1 MSITASGSRGRMS
14 REHFRASAANFTRI
28 SLALFPALLLLR
40 VYEFLI
46 VRAGHVLP
54 QGVGGI
60 VFRGLRS
67 DLLLTLWTAALLTVP
82 VIALAQWYPRA
93 GRWLHRAIL
102 VIVLLAGI
110 ALVQYF
116 AITFVPLGADLFG
129 YSGSDIRETAMASH
143 GIGFLTLLPLLL
155 LGAALWY
162 LTILATRIEIS
173 NFGLIVFFS
182 ALACVVVFREQL
194 SLKLNDF
201 RSQGDYFL
209 AENKLVYFAGKTAA
223 YVRVQRSSASDSRLS
238 GFPLLRPAVYDD
250 VLGPFLNPTVQK
262 PNLVFV
268 IIEGLGRDFVGA
280 GAYFGGF
287 MPFIDS
293 LAKRSLYWE
302 NFLSTTGR
310 TFGVLPSL
318 FGSLPYAGNG
328 FMDLGSRMPSHLSL
342 LSLVKKN
349 GYRTSFFT
357 GANGQFELID
367 GFMDRQGI
375 SEFVDES
382 RFGPLIERQP
392 ASAGGVS
399 WGFGDRESFLRSFE
413 IMGKESARPRLD
425 IYMTITTHEPFIPP
439 QGSEY
444 RMEFERRLAALPI
457 EAGRREEFRKYA
469 GIFATLLYTDDALRY
484 FFTEYAK
491 RADFA
496 RTIFFITGDHRLIPI
511 PPRSRIDRFHVPFL
525 IFSPLLKEPRRFSSV
540 SSHLDVTPTVLAFL
554 HNNYDVE
561 LPDSVHWLG
570 IGIDT
575 ATLFRNVHRLAL
587 MPNKNQ
593 LDGYLDG
600 EIFLSGDQLFRLDG
614 HFNLRELN
622 DAPVRERLRGEL
634 ERYKEVSRFVMSG
647 EHLYPPPGADHSI
660 PHEAA
665 ADDSVFRAMGLDRK
679 TPDESYEVARQA
691 AIRGQYEI
699 ARSILRRLLGNS
711 PSFYDARA
719 LLGRTYSWDR
729 NFDEGRPILT
739 DLVRR
744 APEYIDGH
752 VALID
757 LEIFSEHGQTALE
770 LCSAALAIFP
780 QNSELLLR
788 KARALEILGQKSA
801 ALKVLD
807 TLQRIVPGNSE
818 ALQVRNRLTK

>member
-1 MSITASGSRGRMS
+1 MS
-14 REHFRASAANFTRI
+14 RDNFRASVANFTRI
-28 SLALFPALLLLR
+28 SLAFFPALLLLR
-40 VYEFLI
+40 AYEFLL
-46 VRAGHVLP
+46 VRAAHVMP
-54 QGVGGI
+54 HGVGGI
-60 VFRGLRS
+60 VFRGIRS
-67 DLLLTLWTAALLTVP
+67 DFLLTLWTAALLAVP
-82 VIALAQWYPRA
+82 VIALAQRHPRA
-93 GRWLHRAIL
+93 GRWLHRLIL
-102 VIVLLAGI
+102 VLALLAGTF
-110 ALVQYF
+110 LVQYF

-129 YSGSDIRETAMASH
+129 YSWSDIRETSMASH
-143 GIGFLTLLPLLL
+143 GVGFLTLLPPLL

-162 LTILATRIEIS
+162 LTILAARIEIS
-173 NFGLIVFFS
+173 NSGVIVFFS
-182 ALACVVVFREQL
+182 ALAVAVVFGGKL

-201 RSQGDYFL
+201 RSEADYFL
-209 AENKLVYFAGKTAA
+209 AENKLVYFGGRSAA
-223 YVRVQRSSASDSRLS
+223 YVRAQRSSASGPGLS

-250 VLGPFLNPTVQK
+250 VLGPFMNSTAQK

-268 IIEGLGRDFVGA
+268 IVEGLGRDFVGD
-280 GAYFGGF
+280 GAYYGGF
-287 MPFIDS
+287 TPFIDS
-293 LAKRSLYWE
+293 LAKQSLYWE

-342 LSLVKKN
+342 VSLLKKN
-349 GYRTSFFT
+349 AYTTTFFT
-357 GANGQFELID
+357 GTNGQFEFID
-367 GFMDRQGI
+367 GFMERQGI
-375 SEFVDES
+375 SEFVDEA
-382 RFGPLIERQP
+382 RFGPRIERQP
-392 ASAGGVS
+392 ASSGGAS
-399 WGFGDRESFLRSFE
+399 WGYGDRDLFRRSFE
-413 IMGKESARPRLD
+413 VMGKESAGPRLD

-439 QGSEY
+439 QATEY

-469 GIFATLLYTDDALRY
+469 GIFSTLLYTDDALRY

-511 PPRSRIDRFHVPFL
+511 PPHSRIDRFHVPFL

-554 HNNYDVE
+554 RNNYDVE

-570 IGIDT
+570 TGIDT

-593 LDGYLDG
+593 LDGYVDG
-600 EIFLSGDQLFRLDG
+600 VNFLSGDQLFQLDG

-622 DAPVRERLRGEL
+622 DAPARERLRGEL
-634 ERYKEVSRFVMSG
+634 ERFKGVSRFVMSG
-647 EHLYPPPGADHSI
+647 EHLYPPRAAHSV
-660 PHEAA
+660 PPEAA

-679 TPDESYEVARQA
+679 TPDESFEVARQA

-699 ARSILRRLLGNS
+699 ARSIARKLLGNS

-719 LLGRTYSWDR
+719 LLGRTFSWER
-729 NFDEGRPILT
+729 RFDEGRPILT

-757 LEIFSEHGQTALE
+757 LEIFSEHGEEALG
-770 LCSAALAIFP
+770 LCNAALAIFP
-780 QNSELLLR
+780 QNAELLLR
-788 KARALEILGQKSA
+788 KARALEILGKKSA
-801 ALKVLD
+801 ALMVLD
-807 TLQRIVPGNSE
+807 TLQRIVPGSSE
-818 ALQVRNRLTK
+818 ALQVRIRLTK